1 MIHERTKPTF
11 GVRRL
16 FSSVIIHPSS
26 LLAFLL
32 TACLASHLPASEIRI
47 KDLSDFEGA
56 QDNALTGFGLVV
68 GLNNTGG
75 KSPITR
81 RLAMNFVQQFG
92 IRIPPDIRNQIRTD
106 TREKTNNLSVVVVSA
121 RLPPF
126 RRAGQ
131 KIDVNVSAF
140 DDAASLTGGYLVP
153 TPLFG
158 MDNEVYAVADGNVS
172 VDSFIA
178 GGQAATVQKN
188 HPTTGRIISGAIV
201 EREVCTTLAK
211 NGRVRILL
219 REPDFETATRMV
231 DVINR
236 WTPGTSSAID
246 PATIEL
252 NLSARPP
259 NDIMSF
265 LAQVGSLKVQPDVR
279 AKVVINER
287 TGTIV
292 VGENVKLSRVLIT
305 HANLAIFTKESPE
318 VSQPGPFSDGETV
331 VVPRTEVNAVEEN
344 RPIMEIEATSTVRDL
359 AEALNA
365 LGVAP
370 RDLGV
375 IFQQLRDSG
384 ALHADLEFK

>member
-1 MIHERTKPTF
+1 MI
-11 GVRRL
+11 RL
-16 FSSVIIHPSS
+16 IAV
-26 LLAFLL
+26 LLLI
-32 TACLASHLPASEIRI
+32 ACAAPGARAAEIRI

-56 QDNALTGFGLVV
+56 QENALTGLGLVV

-81 RLAMNFVQQFG
+81 RLAMNFVQNYG
-92 IRIPPDIRNQIRTD
+92 IRIPPEVRNLIRTD
-106 TREKTNNLSVVVVSA
+106 TREKTNNMSVVVVNA

-131 KIDVNVSAF
+131 KIDVSVSTF
-140 DDAASLTGGYLVP
+140 DDALSLNGGMLIP

-158 MDNEVYAVADGNVS
+158 IDNEVYAIADGNVS

-188 HPTTGRIISGAIV
+188 HPTSGRIISGAII

-211 NGRVRILL
+211 DGRVRILL
-219 REPDFETATRMV
+219 REPDFQTATRMV
-231 DVINR
+231 EVINK
-236 WTPGTSSAID
+236 WSPQTSKAID

-252 NLSARPP
+252 NLAARQP
-259 NDIMSF
+259 DDVMSF
-265 LAQVGSLKVQPDVR
+265 LAQIGSLKVTPDVK

-292 VGENVKLSRVLIT
+292 VGENVRLSHVLIT

-318 VSQPGPFSDGETV
+318 VSQPGPFSDGETT
-331 VVPRTEVNAVEEN
+331 VVPRTEVNAVEED
-344 RPIMEIEATSTVRDL
+344 RPIHEIKETSTVGDL

>member
-1 MIHERTKPTF
+1 MS
-11 GVRRL
+11 RL
-16 FSSVIIHPSS
+16 IAVLLLIACAASS
-26 LLAFLL
+26 
-32 TACLASHLPASEIRI
+32 ASAADIRV
-47 KDLSDFEGA
+47 KDLSDFEGV

-81 RLAMNFVQQFG
+81 RLAMNFVQQYG
-92 IRIPPDIRNQIRTD
+92 IRIPPDIRAQIRTD
-106 TREKTNNLSVVVVSA
+106 TREKTNNISVVVVSA
-121 RLPPF
+121 RLPAF
-126 RRAGQ
+126 TRTGQ
-131 KIDVNVSAF
+131 KIDVNVSTF
-140 DDAASLTGGYLVP
+140 DDAASLTGGFLIP
-153 TPLFG
+153 TPLMG
-158 MDNEVYAVADGNVS
+158 VDGEVYAVADGNVS
-172 VDSFIA
+172 VDSFVA

-188 HPTTGRIISGAIV
+188 HPTAGRIISGAIV
-201 EREVCTTLAK
+201 EREVCTTLTK

-236 WTPGTSSAID
+236 FSPQTSRAID

-252 NLSARPP
+252 NVAGKQPD
-259 NDIMSF
+259 DIMSF
-265 LAQVGSLKVQPDVR
+265 LAQIESLKVRPDVR

-292 VGENVKLSRVLIT
+292 IGENVRLSHVLIT

-318 VSQPGPFSDGETV
+318 VSQPQPFSDGETV
-331 VVPRTEVNAVEEN
+331 VVPRTEVNAVEED
-344 RPIMEIEATSTVRDL
+344 RPIHEIEETTTVSHL

-384 ALHADLEFK
+384 ALHAELEFK